1 MKKSM
6 QTYVQIIKI
15 DCMWLHYRH
24 GKRNCCIFKLNQR
37 RRKIERII
45 IDNILFLVNK
55 LCKEGWEIEVKQN
68 IQSAVIRRESKRVLD
83 NLIAVER
90 QNNRIQ
96 GCQAIR
102 TWGSNVLDKWQI
114 WPSVQCSLAFSL
126 EEFVEFLSS
135 TR

>member
-15 DCMWLHYRH
+15 DCVWLDYGH
-24 GKRNCCIFKLNQR
+24 GKINYCIFKLNQR

-68 IQSAVIRRESKRVLD
+68 IESAVIRRESKRVLD
-83 NLIAVER
+83 NLISVEI

-114 WPSVQCSLAFSL
+114 
-126 EEFVEFLSS
+126 
-135 TR
+135 